1 MPWNKDGTR
10 KESAFYLKSG
20 NTTPFKQMGASPVK
34 YYEELE
40 AHKASKAVKRLA
52 KEFAGPKGAKAYAN
66 YLKNIAKSNIVS
78 GTKQAVTGVT
88 RALGLFKESKM
99 KNIAKPF
106 VSTSKHLAKLG
117 GGLAGA
123 AGATALAIPLALESF
138 TKRSIKRKKE
148 GKSGFNISK
157 TSTNKPFTFNK

>member
-1 MPWNKDGTR
+1 ME
-10 KESAFYLKSG
+10 KEY
-20 NTTPFKQMGASPVK
+20 TPFKMTGHTLPGPNQASPAKDVGD
-34 YYEELE
+34 
-40 AHKASKAVKRLA
+40 ARMIA

-106 VSTSKHLAKLG
+106 INTSKQLA
-117 GGLAGA
+117 GGLTGA

-157 TSTNKPFTFNK
+157 PTAKKDFDFNKKKTTKSKKNKGFNF